1 MPDGTETTTPTF
13 PEFTTTIGDLV
24 NSIGDVTSFFLNTF
38 VGIADML
45 FSSPFVL
52 FIGLSVIIGILGVAA
67 SYLRIR
73 RGGRR
78 RR

>member
-1 MPDGTETTTPTF
+1 MTDPVASTLPS
-13 PEFTTTIGDLV
+13 FTTQLSDLV
-24 NSIGDVTSFFLNTF
+24 SSIGEVTTFFLNTF

-52 FIGLSVIIGILGVAA
+52 FIGLSVIVGILGVAA

-73 RGGRR
+73 KGGRR

>member
-1 MPDGTETTTPTF
+1 MTIPAFNTTLAT
-13 PEFTTTIGDLV
+13 LV
-24 NSIGDVTSFFLNTF
+24 ESIQSVGEFFLTMF
-38 VGIADML
+38 VNVADML

-52 FIGLSVIIGILGVAA
+52 FIGISVVIGILGVAA

-73 RGGRR
+73 KGGRR

>member
-1 MPDGTETTTPTF
+1 MTDPVASTLPSFNTTLS
-13 PEFTTTIGDLV
+13 DLV
-24 NSIGDVTSFFLNTF
+24 SSIGDVTTFFLNTF

-73 RGGRR
+73 KGGRR

>member
-1 MPDGTETTTPTF
+1 MPDPVTPA
-13 PEFTTTIGDLV
+13 FTTTLDTLIT
-24 NSIGDVTSFFLNTF
+24 NVTSVGEFFVQMF
-38 VGIADML
+38 VSIADML

-52 FIGLSVIIGILGVAA
+52 FIGLAVVIGILGVAA

-73 RGGRR
+73 KGGRR

>member
-1 MPDGTETTTPTF
+1 MPTPTF
-13 PEFTTTIGDLV
+13 ATNLTGLIDSVGT
-24 NSIGDVTSFFLNTF
+24 VTDFFLETF

-73 RGGRR
+73 KGGRR

>member
-1 MPDGTETTTPTF
+1 MTDPVLPSFNTTLA
-13 PEFTTTIGDLV
+13 DLV
-24 NSIGDVTSFFLNTF
+24 ESIGDVTTFFLNTF

-73 RGGRR
+73 KGGRR

>member
-1 MPDGTETTTPTF
+1 MPT
-13 PEFTTTIGDLV
+13 PEFATNLTGLLDSVGT
-24 NSIGDVTSFFLNTF
+24 VTEFFLETF

-73 RGGRR
+73 KGGRR

>member
-1 MPDGTETTTPTF
+1 MTDPVTSTLPSFNTTL
-13 PEFTTTIGDLV
+13 GDLV
-24 NSIGDVTSFFLNTF
+24 SSIGDVTTFFLNTF

-52 FIGLSVIIGILGVAA
+52 FIGLSVIVGILGVAA

-73 RGGRR
+73 KGGRKR
-78 RR
+78 R